1 MTAPSVFLSGK
12 FHRQRDLVGYSAW
25 GHKESGTTTHTICIH
40 TWHCSF
46 LVVSLEFSI
55 YCIMSSPN
63 SDSFTF
69 SFSILIP
76 FISSLISVARNYKTM
91 LNKSGESGHSSLIPD
106 LRGNAFSF
114 SPLSDVSSE
123 FLTYSLYYVAI
134 YSLYAHILGNLYHK

>member
-12 FHRQRDLVGYSAW
+12 FHGQRDLVGYSAW
-25 GHKESGTTTHTICIH
+25 GHKESGTTAHTICIH
-40 TWHCSF
+40 TWHGSF

-55 YCIMSSPN
+55 YCIMSSAN

-69 SFSILIP
+69 SFSIWIP

-114 SPLSDVSSE
+114 SPLSMMLAMS
-123 FLTYSLYYVAI
+123 F
-134 YSLYAHILGNLYHK
+134 

>member
-1 MTAPSVFLSGK
+1 
-12 FHRQRDLVGYSAW
+12 
-25 GHKESGTTTHTICIH
+25 
-40 TWHCSF
+40 
-46 LVVSLEFSI
+46 
-55 YCIMSSPN
+55 MSSAN